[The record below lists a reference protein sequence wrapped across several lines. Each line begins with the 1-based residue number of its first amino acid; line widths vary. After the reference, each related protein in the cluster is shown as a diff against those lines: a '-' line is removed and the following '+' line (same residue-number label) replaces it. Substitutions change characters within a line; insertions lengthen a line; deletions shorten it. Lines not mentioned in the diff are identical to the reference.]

1 MKTPAFIALFVILHS
16 SFVIAQGGPL
26 TPPGPP
32 GPAMTTLSNIANQI
46 TVADTKLTELKGD
59 ARTPISAAPFNIT
72 QPGSYYLTGNL
83 SVTSGAAIDID
94 ADNVTLDLNG
104 FTLSSTHAT
113 GSGFAIFI
121 DIGHKKIRIRN
132 GHIMG
137 NATVTAGVFTPG
149 GFNGGIGS
157 PSSANRGI
165 HISDIRVSNV
175 GGGGISIAS
184 SSTVLSVVENCMVNV
199 CSGTGIS
206 AYIITNS
213 SASDC
218 GSAAIDGGTVSGS
231 YGASIGTDSGDHGII
246 GTTVTNST
254 GVSASGTGISGNL
267 VSFSRGRRDGG
278 VAISAISAIGCIVSG
293 TGTVTA
299 SQKHLGTP

>member
-46 TVADTKLTELKGD
+46 TVADTKLTALKGD

-113 GSGFAIFI
+113 GNGIAIFI
-121 DIGHKKIRIRN
+121 DLGHKNIRISN

-149 GFNGGIGS
+149 GFNGGISS

-165 HISDIRVSNV
+165 HISDIHVSNV
-175 GGGGISIAS
+175 GGSGISIAS
-184 SSTVLSVVENCMVNV
+184 TTLAIVENCMVNV
-199 CSGTGIS
+199 CSGIGIE
-206 AYIITNS
+206 AHTITNS
-213 SASDC
+213 VASDC
-218 GSAAIDGGTVSGS
+218 GSTAIDGDIVSGS
-231 YGASIGTDSGDHGII
+231 YGASIGTDSTDHGIT
-246 GTTVTNST
+246 GSTVTSSIGLSAT
-254 GVSASGTGISGNL
+254 GSGISGSV
-267 VSFSRGRRDGG
+267 VSFSRGKRDGG
-278 VAISAISAIGCIVSG
+278 LAINASIAIGCTVIG
-293 TGTVTA
+293 TGAVTA
-299 SQKHLGTP
+299 PQKHLGTP